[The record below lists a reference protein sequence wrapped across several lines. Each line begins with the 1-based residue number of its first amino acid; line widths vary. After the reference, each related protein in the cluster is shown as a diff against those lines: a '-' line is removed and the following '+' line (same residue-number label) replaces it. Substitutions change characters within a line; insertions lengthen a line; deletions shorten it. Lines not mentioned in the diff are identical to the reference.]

1 MQPSVVLDD
10 SAVGHSAVP
19 AGEPGDCAFDHWPM
33 PAVGGLEVGVGGAF
47 TVFTLEQI
55 VLVQLDGAA
64 LLAVVHRA
72 RNGQCAHAI
81 PKTAL
86 RLLVIR
92 LATPAGQVNVPATA
106 SWVKSSMVKP
116 PSTAGLTGQGLT
128 SGFHCL

>member
-1 MQPSVVLDD
+1 QVQPRDAVMQPSVVLDD

-64 LLAVVHRA
+64 LLGGGASRPQRAVRTCDSENGFAALGDSLGHPCRA
-72 RNGQCAHAI
+72 GQR
-81 PKTAL
+81 PGNSVVGEVVDGETAL
-86 RLLVIR
+86 DC
-92 LATPAGQVNVPATA
+92 
-106 SWVKSSMVKP
+106 
-116 PSTAGLTGQGLT
+116 GL
-128 SGFHCL
+128 